1 MEIILDINLLESLL
15 LLGILKRFPYRRK
28 QKKKK
33 ELP

>member
-15 LLGILKRFPYRRK
+15 LLGILKRCPYRRK
-28 QKKKK
+28 QKNKK